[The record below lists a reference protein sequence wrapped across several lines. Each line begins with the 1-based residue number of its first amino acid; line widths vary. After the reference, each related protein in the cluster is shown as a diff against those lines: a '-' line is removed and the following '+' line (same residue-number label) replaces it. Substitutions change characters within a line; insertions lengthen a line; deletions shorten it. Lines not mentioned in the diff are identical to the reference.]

1 MKISKLSIF
10 TTLVVLGT
18 VASAQNEVNVNKVSE
33 ESPKVYQV
41 ETRLDNYTR
50 PITFTPTKATAV
62 NGSITENIVTTT
74 QNILNQEAPFLKK
87 GIVKPVGEDQFSAWE
102 AVSDEGGANHNQT
115 APNPLTY
122 YTAGSASSLLTQVE
136 RSIQIMGL
144 DVKEVKVESEIFF
157 RWSDTMT
164 DKWSG
169 YTDKVV
175 SNILITSN
183 EPAEKIKELKEM
195 AINGWAIGEGLANKS
210 TIDVGIQVNTDNWAG
225 LQAHP
230 GKVETPISKDNGQ
243 IITNITPD
251 LNNVLETIKVKDD
264 LSIDM
269 HNFPSSMAFSEI
281 AIAESANDKTRPYMH
296 KIRAKSLTENY
307 ATWELYTD
315 DSRGYKGIDKAPTS
329 RDYFTLGT
337 SFCLMSQLSAAK
349 GYYHQKGVNI
359 ENYRVEHQFDYVQ
372 DNFMTPSMNGH
383 LDNVITKVIVT
394 SDAKKEELVKYAK
407 QALSMCFAGEGI
419 QNETEMQTSIYLNGK
434 VIK

>member
-1 MKISKLSIF
+1 MKINTLSIVVAL
-10 TTLVVLGT
+10 LVSG
-18 VASAQNEVNVNKVSE
+18 SAVYGQSDVNQDQTI
-33 ESPKVYQV
+33 YQIAK
-41 ETRLDNYTR
+41 RLNNYTR
-50 PITFTPTKATAV
+50 PITFTPTKAIAV

-74 QNILNQEAPFLKK
+74 QNIVNKEAPFLKK

-102 AVSDEGGANHNQT
+102 AVSDERGAGHNQT

-122 YTAGSASSLLTQVE
+122 YAAGSASSLLTQVE
-136 RSIQIMGL
+136 RAIQVMGL
-144 DVKEVKVESEIFF
+144 DVKDVKVESEIFF
-157 RWSDTMT
+157 RWSDTMS

-175 SNILITSN
+175 SNILISSN
-183 EPAEKIKELKEM
+183 EPASKIKELKQM
-195 AINGWAIGEGLANKS
+195 AIKAWAVGEGLANKS

-225 LQAHP
+225 LQAHL
-230 GKVETPISKDNGQ
+230 GKVGTPLSKDNGQ

-251 LNNVLETIKVKDD
+251 LNNVLQTIKVKDD
-264 LSIDM
+264 FSIDM
-269 HNFPSSMAFSEI
+269 HKFPSSMAFSEI
-281 AIAESANDKTRPYMH
+281 VIAQSANDKTRPFMH

-315 DSRGYKGIDKAPTS
+315 DSRGYEGIDKAPTS

-337 SFCLMSQLSAAK
+337 SFCLMSQLTAAK
-349 GYYHQKGVNI
+349 GYYHQKGINI
-359 ENYRVEHQFDYVQ
+359 DNYRVEHQFDYVQ

-419 QNETEMQTSIYLNGK
+419 QNETEMETSVYLNGK
-434 VIK
+434 VVK